1 MSCSNKTWQVFELDI
16 FPDTQQKNIL
26 HLKLDQINV
35 GWTGYDSPIKA
46 FDFWRFHHNL
56 VFATY
61 ASQLSL
67 TC

>member
-35 GWTGYDSPIKA
+35 G
-46 FDFWRFHHNL
+46 
-56 VFATY
+56 
-61 ASQLSL
+61 
-67 TC
+67 